1 MKDGKI
7 AQVGT
12 PHEIYQKPNSAFV
25 AKFIEE
31 RIHRSYN
38 KKENMNQVLKQKYLI
53 KNTQLMKE
61 LNMKK

>member
-25 AKFIEE
+25 AKFIG
-31 RIHRSYN
+31 RANIISYN
-38 KKENMNQVLKQKYLI
+38 KRKI
-53 KNTQLMKE
+53 
-61 LNMKK
+61 